1 MTGAEGLG
9 SAAGAYFAQLSQ
21 SVTSLKGVGSLS
33 GGEGAAG
40 LSGGEGAGGQSSASI
55 SAPGQLL
62 SELQQLQAQDP
73 TKFTQVV
80 GQIASQLQA
89 AAQQAQGGLA
99 DFLSNVAQQFQ
110 SVANGGS
117 LTQLQGNHHHHRV
130 PATYASGSSGAAQS
144 LAGAT
149 PQGTASTAS
158 SSSVRQLF
166 ASISSE
172 VSQALAG

>member
-21 SVTSLKGVGSLS
+21 SVTSPKGVGSLS
-33 GGEGAAG
+33 GGEGAAS

-80 GQIASQLQA
+80 GQIASQLQT
-89 AAQQAQGGLA
+89 AAQQSQGGQA

-117 LTQLQGNHHHHRV
+117 LTQLQGHNHDHRV
-130 PATYASGSSGAAQS
+130 PATYASGGSGASQS
-144 LAGAT
+144 LAGAA
-149 PQGTASTAS
+149 PQGSASTAS
-158 SSSVRQLF
+158 GSSVQQLF